1 MDVDHF
7 KDFNNTYSYAVGDR
21 ALRHVADTLRASLRE
36 VDIIARY
43 GGDEFVVFLPQTPLN
58 EAKGIAE
65 RIQRQLAQNPLEV
78 RQGSL
83 PVNVTIGI
91 YDLSQKDVNLLS
103 VLETAGKIMRQ
114 AKENYS
120 GIASL

>member
-1 MDVDHF
+1 MTRGRAANSGLQC
-7 KDFNNTYSYAVGDR
+7 KILR